1 MDFSR
6 VSNYSAYFYGKI
18 YSGGVNFMKRIIVI
32 GCGGAGKSTFSR
44 NISDKLN
51 IPVYHLDKI
60 FWNRVK
66 CILSFLDF
74 TIIADN

>member
-32 GCGGAGKSTFSR
+32 GCGG
-44 NISDKLN
+44 
-51 IPVYHLDKI
+51 
-60 FWNRVK
+60 
-66 CILSFLDF
+66 ILSFLDF

>member
-1 MDFSR
+1 MIQRDI
-6 VSNYSAYFYGKI
+6 VAI
-18 YSGGVNFMKRIIVI
+18 HGGTIVI
-32 GCGGAGKSTFSR
+32 DNKAIILTGNRGAGKSTLSR
-44 NISDKLN
+44 KLSDKLN